1 MSANLL
7 SVFLGSRKEY
17 NRLLVGQ
24 SVGVKRGIANNLVRG
39 DCMHKNVRTISSSK
53 RRVVIALVLIA
64 GLWIPSNAFGSEIK
78 VLCTQALT
86 GAMEKLGPQFERET
100 GNKLV
105 IGYGATGGILNRFK
119 NGEAADVVIVTAP
132 ALDTM
137 VKLGKIVAPGGTAIA
152 QTGVGLAIRRGAPRP
167 DISSAEAL
175 KRTLLAAKSIAYSD
189 PAGGGVSG
197 IVFAQVVEKLGIAE
211 QLKPKTKLVPAG
223 RSSGALAASGE
234 VEIAVQMISELMPVA
249 GAEVVGPLPP
259 GLQSLTV
266 FSAGVSAGAANPAAA
281 KRLILFLSSPAA
293 TPVLREAGLE
303 PAK

>member
-1 MSANLL
+1 
-7 SVFLGSRKEY
+7 
-17 NRLLVGQ
+17 
-24 SVGVKRGIANNLVRG
+24 
-39 DCMHKNVRTISSSK
+39 MHKNVSTIFSS
-53 RRVVIALVLIA
+53 RRSAVIALVLIA

-78 VLCTQALT
+78 VLCTSALT
-86 GAMEKLGPQFERET
+86 GAMEKLGPRFERET
-100 GNKLV
+100 GSKLV
-105 IGYGATGGILNRFK
+105 IGYGATGSILNRFK

-132 ALDTM
+132 ALDTV
-137 VKLGKIVAPGGTAIA
+137 VKLGKIVASGGTAIA
-152 QTGVGLAIRRGAPRP
+152 QTGVGIAIRRGAPRP

-197 IVFAQVVEKLGIAE
+197 IIFAQVVEKLGIAE
-211 QLKPKTKLVPAG
+211 QLKSKTKLIPAG
-223 RSSGALAASGE
+223 GSSGALAASGE
-234 VEIAVQMISELMPVA
+234 VEIAVQMISELKPVA

-266 FSAGVSAGAANPAAA
+266 FSAGVSASAANPAGA